1 MGAQDSFFEA
11 QGGQTPIG
19 FFTRSTSLDFGVA
32 VAGNLV
38 GVKGECS
45 GAIGDGV
52 QGFGRGSFSGVAGFG
67 GVAGPIGDDGNGV
80 FGIGGGISGSGVR
93 GIGAGAPN
101 TAPPK
106 SVGSVGVYGQ
116 GGHGA
121 PGVVGVS
128 SPGSSSIGVHGVA
141 ENFDDWA
148 VVGDAHNGSFSIGVL
163 GRGTGFGGYFVGNV
177 HVDGNL
183 VVSGA
188 KSAVVPFPDRSNRL
202 LYCTESPESWFEDF
216 GAGKLVDGH
225 AEVHLEPE
233 FASIIDTHD
242 YNVFLTEYDDN
253 NSLYVTKRTNK
264 GFEVIAKA
272 SKAASS
278 SFSYRVVAKRKDI
291 KAPRFDKVS
300 DGAEKLRAAVSAVE
314 GKPYATAVNA

>member
-1 MGAQDSFFEA
+1 
-11 QGGQTPIG
+11 
-19 FFTRSTSLDFGVA
+19 
-32 VAGNLV
+32 
-38 GVKGECS
+38 
-45 GAIGDGV
+45 
-52 QGFGRGSFSGVAGFG
+52 
-67 GVAGPIGDDGNGV
+67 
-80 FGIGGGISGSGVR
+80 
-93 GIGAGAPN
+93 
-101 TAPPK
+101 
-106 SVGSVGVYGQ
+106 
-116 GGHGA
+116 
-121 PGVVGVS
+121 
-128 SPGSSSIGVHGVA
+128 
-141 ENFDDWA
+141 
-148 VVGDAHNGSFSIGVL
+148 
-163 GRGTGFGGYFVGNV
+163 
-177 HVDGNL
+177 
-183 VVSGA
+183 
-188 KSAVVPFPDRSNRL
+188 